1 MKEFIYFVSSYLTLW
16 NILLILLYRNK
27 IIDNYHGNSLLLL
40 STFVLIGGFYLHYI
54 KPKYIIIPYFSK
66 NGIILKDRSLLLVD
80 IIYHILP
87 IIILCNYITKNN
99 IKLNNDC
106 TLYIV
111 ILLLYNF
118 FNSIENRY
126 RLDHIDCNI
135 IYIITILIYRVIIK
149 YNK

>member
-1 MKEFIYFVSSYLTLW
+1 MKEFVYFVSSYLTLW
-16 NILLILLYRNK
+16 NILLIVLYINN
-27 IIDNYHGNSLLLL
+27 IISSHGNSLLLL
-40 STFVLIGGFYLHYI
+40 STYVLIGGFYLHYI
-54 KPKYIIIPYFSK
+54 KPKYMIIPYFSK

-80 IIYHILP
+80 IIYHIVP
-87 IIILCNYITKNN
+87 MIILCNFIRKKN

-111 ILLLYNF
+111 ILLIYNF
-118 FNSIENRY
+118 FNSIEKRY
-126 RLDHIDCNI
+126 RIDHIDCSI